1 MFRAGK
7 TFILSYYL
15 DPRISFTSFSRKEIP
30 EIVLSLK
37 TIKSKSVLPS

>member
-15 DPRISFTSFSRKEIP
+15 DPRISFTLFSRKEIP

-37 TIKSKSVLPS
+37 TIKSMSVLPS